1 VRIVI
6 DASIALKWVIPEPDS
21 DAANALRADELI
33 APTLWLVEAANVLW
47 RHARL
52 GKITAGEAFEL
63 FATLANAPVV
73 SVSMDAHI
81 ERALTIAAEI
91 DHPVYDCLYL
101 AVAVHHGIH
110 VMTADR
116 RFAAAALSAYPGQVR
131 LLAAE

>member
-1 VRIVI
+1 MRCGGT
-6 DASIALKWVIPEPDS
+6 
-21 DAANALRADELI
+21 RA
-33 APTLWLVEAANVLW
+33 W
-47 RHARL
+47 ARSPL
-52 GKITAGEAFEL
+52 GEAFEL
-63 FATLANAPVV
+63 FAALANAPVV

-101 AVAVHHGIH
+101 AVAMHHGIH

>member
-1 VRIVI
+1 MRCGGT
-6 DASIALKWVIPEPDS
+6 
-21 DAANALRADELI
+21 RA
-33 APTLWLVEAANVLW
+33 W
-47 RHARL
+47 ARSPQRRL
-52 GKITAGEAFEL
+52 SSFST
-63 FATLANAPVV
+63 TLANAPVV
-73 SVSMDAHI
+73 SVSMDAHV